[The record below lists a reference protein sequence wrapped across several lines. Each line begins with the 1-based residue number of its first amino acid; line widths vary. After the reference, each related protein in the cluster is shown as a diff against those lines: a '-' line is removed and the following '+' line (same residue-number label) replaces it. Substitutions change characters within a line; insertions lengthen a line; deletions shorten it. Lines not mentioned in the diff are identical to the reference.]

1 MSRVD
6 TTFASIPGP
15 LLRDWGQDVTYVKAG
30 YSTTYNPQTGGV
42 LAAETRLTVRVL
54 ITQLK
59 PEEFDSTYQTTD
71 VKMLLGNSELEEYV
85 PSVRDT
91 IEYEQNGTTRTGRII
106 NVKTFRGERPVLHA
120 LVVRPQ

>member
-6 TTFASIPGP
+6 TTFSGIPGP
-15 LLRDWGQDVTYVKAG
+15 LLQDWGQDVTYVQAG
-30 YSTTYNPQTGGV
+30 YSTTYNPRTGSV
-42 LAAETRLTVRVL
+42 LESENRLTVRVL

-71 VKMLLGNSELEEYV
+71 VKMLLGNSELGEYV

-106 NVKTFRGERPVLHA
+106 NVKTFRGENPIFHTLI
-120 LVVRPQ
+120 VRPQ